1 MSYLIKIIHFNKLFA
16 TDSFR
21 TKDFW
26 MKNLLH
32 RKAGADSL
40 APVRTY
46 YEQLIL
52 LKGKHEASSLH
63 DLQKKQFQITIHFT
77 NIFMAAKIF
86 AIVLNGKTLLYSG
99 LSWKL

>member
-1 MSYLIKIIHFNKLFA
+1 
-16 TDSFR
+16 
-21 TKDFW
+21 

-86 AIVLNGKTLLYSG
+86 AIILNGKTLLYSG
-99 LSWKL
+99 LS